1 MHAGSAGRWPNV
13 LVRTGIPARQIVDTI
28 KQVRADILAV
38 GPPRRRALRE
48 TLEGTIA
55 AKALREPKCPLLIVR
70 QEPRAAYRNVLLAL
84 DLSAISGGALR
95 AAESLVLAA
104 DTQARIVH
112 AYEPP
117 YQGMLHYADVGMAS
131 AAAYGR
137 GGKREAM
144 TAVRDLIKYQSADF
158 TRYEIVIAEAQP
170 AEAIL
175 RAVEHCEP
183 DLLVMGTRGRGR
195 IRRALLG
202 HRLVPTGSRVEYSY
216 GSVALRDIHDVL
228 GCGQR
233 GLPGWRASGY
243 QSRRTTPSSAAA
255 L

>member
-55 AKALREPKCPLLIVR
+55 AKTLREPKCPLLIVR

-137 GGKREAM
+137 GGKREADDGGSRSDQ
-144 TAVRDLIKYQSADF
+144 VSERGLHPLRDRDRGGSACRGHS
-158 TRYEIVIAEAQP
+158 TRSRA
-170 AEAIL
+170 L
-175 RAVEHCEP
+175 RA
-183 DLLVMGTRGRGR
+183 
-195 IRRALLG
+195 
-202 HRLVPTGSRVEYSY
+202 
-216 GSVALRDIHDVL
+216 
-228 GCGQR
+228 
-233 GLPGWRASGY
+233 
-243 QSRRTTPSSAAA
+243 
-255 L
+255 